1 MERQLFYDELGNP
14 VEFIIKAK
22 FAVDEVDYV
31 AMLPAE
37 DLESDT
43 YILRIDMD
51 ENGEYVF
58 AGIDD
63 DELEEAL
70 EAYEELM
77 RENLQ

>member
-22 FAVDEVDYV
+22 FSVDDNDYV

-37 DLESDT
+37 DLDSDT
-43 YILRIDMD
+43 YILRIDID
-51 ENGEYVF
+51 ENGEDIL

-63 DELEEAL
+63 EELGVAL
-70 EAYEELM
+70 EVYEELM
-77 RENLQ
+77 KEKLQ